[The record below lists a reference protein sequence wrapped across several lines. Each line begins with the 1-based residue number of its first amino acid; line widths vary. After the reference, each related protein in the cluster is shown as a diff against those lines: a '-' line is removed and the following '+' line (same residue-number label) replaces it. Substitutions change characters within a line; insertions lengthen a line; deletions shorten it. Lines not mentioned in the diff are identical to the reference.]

1 MRRKAAISARARR
14 SRKNVF
20 VCMAASFSATATT
33 KNRFML
39 VLSAALILSTA
50 AFNESGSRSGKTPV
64 FVVTS

>member
-1 MRRKAAISARARR
+1 
-14 SRKNVF
+14 
-20 VCMAASFSATATT
+20 MAASFSATATT